1 MATTR
6 KKRRSTTSG
15 SALDDILG
23 GITGTTTRRRSR
35 RPTIGSI
42 TGGKAAAG
50 SLLLTLAAIC
60 FAVGY
65 YVPEFGWLIY
75 VGLAL
80 GVIYLIVAYFKNRK
94 KSKAESASPSS
105 QSSPSSPSSPSSQSS
120 PSSPSSASSHLSESQ
135 RAQILDRL
143 KTHPVLQQLH
153 PRLSDAAKL
162 AVHQHTASAA
172 ALTSMLKLN
181 EADAATVLHQLE
193 LIGLIG
199 PAQADGTHSVYAT
212 GDAELSEWLQLMF

>member
-6 KKRRSTTSG
+6 RKRRTTS
-15 SALDDILG
+15 SNSPLEDILG
-23 GITGTTTRRRSR
+23 GIAGTTTRRRSR
-35 RPTIGSI
+35 RPTVGGL
-42 TGGKAAAG
+42 TGGKA
-50 SLLLTLAAIC
+50 SSSIFLTLAAIC

-65 YVPEFGWLIY
+65 YVQGFDWLIY
-75 VGLAL
+75 VGIGLA
-80 GVIYLIVAYFKNRK
+80 VIYLIVTYFRNRK
-94 KSKAESASPSS
+94 KKKADEPVVEKTTKPAEKQAPPLSEGDEGRL
-105 QSSPSSPSSPSSQSS
+105 
-120 PSSPSSASSHLSESQ
+120 HLSESQ
-135 RAQILDRL
+135 RAQISDRL
-143 KTHPVLQQLH
+143 KTHPDLQQLH

>member
-6 KKRRSTTSG
+6 RKRRTTS
-15 SALDDILG
+15 SNSPLEDILG
-23 GITGTTTRRRSR
+23 GIAGTTTRRRSR
-35 RPTIGSI
+35 RPTVGGL
-42 TGGKAAAG
+42 TGGKA
-50 SLLLTLAAIC
+50 SSSIFLTLAAIC

-65 YVPEFGWLIY
+65 YFQGFDWLIY
-75 VGLAL
+75 VGIGLA
-80 GVIYLIVAYFKNRK
+80 VIYLIVTYFRNRK
-94 KSKAESASPSS
+94 KNKVETDTPSQPGSASSS
-105 QSSPSSPSSPSSQSS
+105 SKSSTSSPSSQEA
-120 PSSPSSASSHLSESQ
+120 SAPETHLSESQ
-135 RAQILDRL
+135 RAQISDRL
-143 KTHPVLQQLH
+143 KTHPDLQQLH

>member
-105 QSSPSSPSSPSSQSS
+105 QSSPSSPSSPSSS
-120 PSSPSSASSHLSESQ
+120 SSPSSASSHLSESQ

-143 KTHPVLQQLH
+143 KTQPELQSLH

>member
-6 KKRRSTTSG
+6 KRRRTTS
-15 SALDDILG
+15 SSSPLEDILG
-23 GITGTTTRRRSR
+23 GIAGTTTRRRSR
-35 RPTIGSI
+35 KPTVGGI
-42 TGGKAAAG
+42 TGSRA
-50 SLLLTLAAIC
+50 SSSIFLTLAAIC

-65 YVPEFGWLIY
+65 YVQGFEWLYI
-75 VGLAL
+75 VGIALA
-80 GVIYLIVAYFKNRK
+80 VIYLIVAYFRNRK
-94 KSKAESASPSS
+94 KKKDDTPAAPTPKTTSTKTEAAPAAPAAPET
-105 QSSPSSPSSPSSQSS
+105 
-120 PSSPSSASSHLSESQ
+120 HLSESQ
-135 RAQILDRL
+135 RAQISDRL
-143 KTHPVLQQLH
+143 KTHPDLQQLH

-162 AVHQHTASAA
+162 AVHQHTVSTA

-181 EADAATVLHQLE
+181 DADAATVLHQLE

>member
-1 MATTR
+1 MATIR

-94 KSKAESASPSS
+94 KKKADEPVVEKTTKPAEKQAPPLSEGDGGRL
-105 QSSPSSPSSPSSQSS
+105 
-120 PSSPSSASSHLSESQ
+120 HLSESQ

-143 KTHPVLQQLH
+143 KTQPELQSLH
-153 PRLSDAAKL
+153 PRLADAAKL

>member
-6 KKRRSTTSG
+6 RKRRTTS
-15 SALDDILG
+15 SNSPLEDILG
-23 GITGTTTRRRSR
+23 GIAGTTTRRRSR
-35 RPTIGSI
+35 HPTVGGL
-42 TGGKAAAG
+42 TGGKA
-50 SLLLTLAAIC
+50 SSSIFLTLAAIC

-65 YVPEFGWLIY
+65 YVQGFDWLIY
-75 VGLAL
+75 VGIGLA
-80 GVIYLIVAYFKNRK
+80 VIYLIVTYFRNRK
-94 KSKAESASPSS
+94 KKKADEPVVEKTTKPAEKQAPPLSEGDGGRL
-105 QSSPSSPSSPSSQSS
+105 
-120 PSSPSSASSHLSESQ
+120 HLSESQ
-135 RAQILDRL
+135 RAQISDRL
-143 KTHPVLQQLH
+143 KTHPDLQQLH

>member
-80 GVIYLIVAYFKNRK
+80 GIIYLIVAYFKNRK

-105 QSSPSSPSSPSSQSS
+105 PSSPSSS
-120 PSSPSSASSHLSESQ
+120 SSPSSASSHLSESQ

-143 KTHPVLQQLH
+143 KTLPELQSLH
-153 PRLSDAAKL
+153 PRLADAAKL

>member
-1 MATTR
+1 M
-6 KKRRSTTSG
+6 
-15 SALDDILG
+15 
-23 GITGTTTRRRSR
+23 
-35 RPTIGSI
+35 
-42 TGGKAAAG
+42 
-50 SLLLTLAAIC
+50 
-60 FAVGY
+60 
-65 YVPEFGWLIY
+65 PEFGWLIY

-94 KSKAESASPSS
+94 KKKADEPVVEKTTKPAEKQAPPLSEGDGGRL
-105 QSSPSSPSSPSSQSS
+105 
-120 PSSPSSASSHLSESQ
+120 HLSESQ

-143 KTHPVLQQLH
+143 KTQPELQSLH

-199 PAQADGTHSVYAT
+199 PAQADGTHSVYVT

>member
-6 KKRRSTTSG
+6 RKRRTTS
-15 SALDDILG
+15 SNSPLEDILG
-23 GITGTTTRRRSR
+23 GIAGTTTRRRSR
-35 RPTIGSI
+35 RPTVGGL
-42 TGGKAAAG
+42 TGGKA
-50 SLLLTLAAIC
+50 SSSIFLTLAAIC

-65 YVPEFGWLIY
+65 YVQGFDWLIY
-75 VGLAL
+75 VGIGLA
-80 GVIYLIVAYFKNRK
+80 VIYLIVTYFRNRK
-94 KSKAESASPSS
+94 KKKADEPVVEKTTKPAEKQAPPLSEGDGGRL
-105 QSSPSSPSSPSSQSS
+105 
-120 PSSPSSASSHLSESQ
+120 HLSESQ
-135 RAQILDRL
+135 RAQISDRL
-143 KTHPVLQQLH
+143 KTHPDLQQLH

-181 EADAATVLHQLE
+181 DADAATVLHQLE

>member
-6 KKRRSTTSG
+6 RKRRTTS
-15 SALDDILG
+15 SNSPLEDILG
-23 GITGTTTRRRSR
+23 GIAGTTTRRRSR
-35 RPTIGSI
+35 RPTVGGL
-42 TGGKAAAG
+42 TGGKA
-50 SLLLTLAAIC
+50 SSSIFLTLAAIC

-65 YVPEFGWLIY
+65 YVQGFDWLIY
-75 VGLAL
+75 VGIGLA
-80 GVIYLIVAYFKNRK
+80 VIYLIVTYFRNRK
-94 KSKAESASPSS
+94 KKKADEPVVEKTTKPAEKQAPPLSEGDGGRL
-105 QSSPSSPSSPSSQSS
+105 
-120 PSSPSSASSHLSESQ
+120 HLSESQ
-135 RAQILDRL
+135 RAQISDRL
-143 KTHPVLQQLH
+143 KTHPDLQQLH